1 MGWGHSEVKAARL
14 DRPSDASD
22 GAGAGAGAAASEAA
36 AAPAAAAASL
46 ATDNADHGGCQL
58 VHHCRCVGDCVSAAL
73 HAPG

>member
-1 MGWGHSEVKAARL
+1 MKAARL

-22 GAGAGAGAAASEAA
+22 GAGAGAGAAAGDDA
-36 AAPAAAAASL
+36 AAPPAAAAAAASL